1 MELTLNDYIS
11 DELKDY
17 LLMQNGIIDVVITR
31 INDKYLTKLNIKYNN
46 KTTPEIIMKYIEL
59 FQNNKY
65 SILFDFD
72 KGTIGNY
79 KKLQYTI
86 GDMCCNYCYEGL
98 VMDLFENSKIKS
110 VKSNFEFKM
119 PALNIE
125 FIIEYS
131 EDFSEQELI
140 EYINEKYK

>member
-1 MELTLNDYIS
+1 MRLTLNDYIS
-11 DELKDY
+11 DELKWY
-17 LLMQNGIIDVVITR
+17 LLNQNGLIDVIITR
-31 INDKYLTKLNIKYNN
+31 TNDKYLTKLNIKYNN

-86 GDMCCNYCYEGL
+86 GDMCCHYCYERL
-98 VMDLFENSKIKS
+98 VMDLFENNKIKS

>member
-46 KTTPEIIMKYIEL
+46 KTTPEIIMKFIEL

-86 GDMCCNYCYEGL
+86 GDMCCHYCYEGL
-98 VMDLFENSKIKS
+98 VMDLFENNKIKS

>member
-31 INDKYLTKLNIKYNN
+31 TNDKYLTKLNIKYNN

-72 KGTIGNY
+72 KGTMGNY

-86 GDMCCNYCYEGL
+86 GDMCCHYCYEGL
-98 VMDLFENSKIKS
+98 VMDLFENNKIKS

-119 PALNIE
+119 PAFNIE

>member
-1 MELTLNDYIS
+1 MKLTLNDYIS

-31 INDKYLTKLNIKYNN
+31 TNDKYLTKLNIKYNN

-79 KKLQYTI
+79 RKLQYTI
-86 GDMCCNYCYEGL
+86 GDMCCHYCYEGL
-98 VMDLFENSKIKS
+98 VMDLFENNKKES
-110 VKSNFEFKM
+110 VKSNFEFKK
-119 PALNIE
+119 PAFNIE

-131 EDFSEQELI
+131 EDYSEQELI
-140 EYINEKYK
+140 KYINEKYK

>member
-86 GDMCCNYCYEGL
+86 GDMCCHYCYEGL
-98 VMDLFENSKIKS
+98 VMDLFENNKIKS

>member
-11 DELKDY
+11 DELKEY

-31 INDKYLTKLNIKYNN
+31 TNDKYLTKLNIKYNN

-86 GDMCCNYCYEGL
+86 GDMCCHYCYEGL
-98 VMDLFENSKIKS
+98 VMDLFENNKIKS